1 MRALPWAASPR
12 SINHGG
18 NGEMTPRIYVIVFGL
33 FLLTTGCRSTDTSTP
48 ANVGSTPSSSP
59 AAITSPAAT
68 SPAGPATSAEKAK
81 VDVCALL
88 TSDDLKNVQGE
99 ALTEAQRS
107 DRRDGAFIVAQCYYA
122 LPTTSNSVVLNVTTA
137 VEGQGAHSPKEF
149 WEDTFGKNEAKG
161 GGREKERE
169 REKQLERAKK
179 DKAKAGG
186 AEEEEGAPPEKVQG
200 LGDEAF
206 WIASRVGGAL
216 YVLKQDQFF
225 RISVGGAGDEKA
237 KLKKSKTLAQQVLKR
252 I

>member
-1 MRALPWAASPR
+1 
-12 SINHGG
+12 
-18 NGEMTPRIYVIVFGL
+18 MTPRIYAIVFGL
-33 FLLTTGCRSTDTSTP
+33 FLIATGCRSTDTSTP
-48 ANVGSTPSSSP
+48 VNAGSTPTSSP
-59 AAITSPAAT
+59 AAVTGPAANSPAAT
-68 SPAGPATSAEKAK
+68 SAVKAK

-88 TSDDLKNVQGE
+88 TSDDLKGVQGE
-99 ALTEAQRS
+99 ALKEAQRS

-137 VEGQGAHSPKEF
+137 VEGQGARSPKEF
-149 WEDTFGKNEAKG
+149 WEDTFGRDEAKS

-169 REKQLERAKK
+169 REKQREQAKK
-179 DKAKAGG
+179 DKPKAGG
-186 AEEEEGAPPEKVQG
+186 AEEEEGAPPEKING

-216 YVLKQDQFF
+216 YVLKKDQFF

-237 KLKKSKTLAQQVLKR
+237 KLKKSRTLAQQVLKR